1 VLVERG
7 IQIGDVSG
15 MMFIVMK
22 MHGGLVD
29 VRLKCIVGIGQGC
42 YFMGHWT
49 FLRGKGAGYE
59 FTAVLQNSPA

>member
-1 VLVERG
+1 
-7 IQIGDVSG
+7 

-42 YFMGHWT
+42 YFMGHENVPP
-49 FLRGKGAGYE
+49 RGKVPIMSSLLCCK
-59 FTAVLQNSPA
+59 TL